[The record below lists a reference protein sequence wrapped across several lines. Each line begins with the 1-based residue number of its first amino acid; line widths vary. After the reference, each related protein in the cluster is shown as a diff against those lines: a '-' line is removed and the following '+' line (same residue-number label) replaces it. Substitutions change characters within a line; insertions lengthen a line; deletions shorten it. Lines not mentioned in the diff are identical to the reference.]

1 MLLGNFYRL
10 GESFYWTAPFR
21 KTVVACMTVSMLSCS
36 PVAAS
41 QVSDPWRKTNTIVF
55 KWNDYFDQLIVK
67 PSAFAYTTFI
77 PRFLRQGI
85 GNFFSNV
92 DDINVLANDILQFK
106 FAAAAGDSSRLLV
119 NSTIGVAG
127 FLDVA
132 STVGLRKNEED
143 FGQTLAVWG
152 VGSGPYVMLP
162 VFGASTVRD
171 SFGLVLDTVFNPLQ
185 LIEDRSL
192 RLGLFLVDETD
203 SRSNVLALDELIT
216 GNRYLF
222 IRDAYLQRREYLIN
236 DGLLVDPFG
245 DF

>member
-10 GESFYWTAPFR
+10 RENFYWTTPFR

-132 STVGLRKNEED
+132 SSVGLRKNEED

-203 SRSNVLALDELIT
+203 SRSDVLALDELIT

>member
-1 MLLGNFYRL
+1 
-10 GESFYWTAPFR
+10 
-21 KTVVACMTVSMLSCS
+21 
-36 PVAAS
+36 
-41 QVSDPWRKTNTIVF
+41 
-55 KWNDYFDQLIVK
+55 
-67 PSAFAYTTFI
+67 
-77 PRFLRQGI
+77 
-85 GNFFSNV
+85 
-92 DDINVLANDILQFK
+92 
-106 FAAAAGDSSRLLV
+106 
-119 NSTIGVAG
+119 
-127 FLDVA
+127 
-132 STVGLRKNEED
+132 
-143 FGQTLAVWG
+143 
-152 VGSGPYVMLP
+152 

-203 SRSNVLALDELIT
+203 SRSDVLAPDELIT

>member
-10 GESFYWTAPFR
+10 GESFYWTIPFR

-132 STVGLRKNEED
+132 SSVGLRKNEED

-152 VGSGPYVMLP
+152 VSSGPYVMLP

-203 SRSNVLALDELIT
+203 SRSDVLALDELIT

>member
-10 GESFYWTAPFR
+10 GESFHWTTPFR

-132 STVGLRKNEED
+132 SSVGLRKNEED

-152 VGSGPYVMLP
+152 VSSGPYVMLP
-162 VFGASTVRD
+162 VFGASTIRD

-203 SRSNVLALDELIT
+203 SRSDVLALDELIT

>member
-10 GESFYWTAPFR
+10 GESFYWTTPFR

>member
-10 GESFYWTAPFR
+10 RESSYWTTPFR

-132 STVGLRKNEED
+132 SSVGLRKNEED

-152 VGSGPYVMLP
+152 VSSGPYVMLP

-203 SRSNVLALDELIT
+203 SRSDVLALDELIT